1 MEKSLKKNTMP
12 KVILYEPEIPQNT
25 GNIIRLCANTGV
37 TLDLIKPLGFSME
50 EKKLRRAGLDYHEH
64 AKIKVHEDLASCMPT
79 IRQCRLFAV
88 STKAAKRYDS
98 ICFEPDDCFLFGP
111 ETRGLPMDIL
121 DNHPEERKLRIP
133 MRTYQ
138 RSLNLANAVSIV
150 VYECLRQL
158 GFKGLK

>member
-64 AKIKVHEDLASCMPT
+64 AKIKVHKDLASCLHT

-98 ICFEPDDCFLFGP
+98 IC
-111 ETRGLPMDIL
+111 RM
-121 DNHPEERKLRIP
+121 
-133 MRTYQ
+133 
-138 RSLNLANAVSIV
+138 VSIV
-150 VYECLRQL
+150 TPTAIKILVPPKNWVTWYGMPRH
-158 GFKGLK
+158 